1 MVSSK
6 ECNSNK
12 YNPWQNFFNSSSKS
26 SFRLQ
31 IKKFQTEISIA
42 VRRSFNKRIKH
53 NPYLWKHY
61 LVFTAICLTR
71 EVHWKN
77 SNSWLLIG
85 NVPSTFLSL
94 KSHWLNNSKT
104 IYIYYTWA
112 ATWDG
117 IVIAPTQAE
126 QWKRHFRNLL
136 CRWAKGISS
145 FLSLQSHWSNIF
157 EKTYT

>member
-6 ECNSNK
+6 KCNSNK
-12 YNPWQNFFNSSSKS
+12 YNPWQNFFNSPFKS

-31 IKKFQTEISIA
+31 IKKFQTKISIA
-42 VRRSFNKRIKH
+42 VRKSFSKRIKH

-94 KSHWLNNSKT
+94 KTHWLNKWS
-104 IYIYYTWA
+104 ISMSLEQPFEMWV
-112 ATWDG
+112 
-117 IVIAPTQAE
+117 VITPTQAE
-126 QWKRHFRNLL
+126 QWKCHFRNLF
-136 CRWAKGISS
+136 CRWAQGISS
-145 FLSLQSHWSNIF
+145 FVILKNHWLDIF
-157 EKTYT
+157 ERTYT